1 MSDFY
6 TMGIETSCDDSS
18 VAILKNDREV
28 LVNLISSQ
36 IDIHALFGGVVPE
49 IASRKH
55 LEAINPLI
63 EKALADTNLSY
74 DDIDLI
80 SVTKGPGLMGSLLVG
95 ISAAKGLSLATDTP
109 LIGANHMQGHIC
121 ANYLSNK
128 DLEPPFISL
137 VVSGGHTYL
146 CKVNSYTD
154 YEVIGKTLDDAAGES
169 FDKVARKIGL
179 GYPGGPKIDKLAK
192 EGNKDAIDFP
202 RVMLE
207 KGSYDFSFSGL
218 KTAVLN
224 YAHKLEQRGEE
235 VNKADLAASFQEAVV
250 DVLVDKSM
258 MLLKETG
265 LKTLA
270 VSGGVAANSRLK
282 ERLKEECDK
291 EGIKFYHPSVILC
304 TDNAAMIAM
313 AGYLNYKNGAVD
325 DNFMKVYPN
334 LEL

>member
-63 EKALADTNLSY
+63 DKALADTNLSY

-95 ISAAKGLSLATDTP
+95 ISAAKGLSLATGTP

-179 GYPGGPKIDKLAK
+179 GYPGGPKIDKLSK

-265 LKTLA
+265 LKTFA

-313 AGYLNYKNGAVD
+313 AGYLNYKNGVVD

>member
-28 LVNLISSQ
+28 LANLISSQ

-95 ISAAKGLSLATDTP
+95 ISAAKGLSLATGTP

-313 AGYLNYKNGAVD
+313 AGYLNYKNGVVD

>member
-1 MSDFY
+1 
-6 TMGIETSCDDSS
+6 MGIETSCDDSS

-28 LVNLISSQ
+28 MVNLISSQ

-74 DDIDLI
+74 EDIDLI

-95 ISAAKGLSLATDTP
+95 ISAAKGLSLATGTP

-179 GYPGGPKIDKLAK
+179 GYPGGPKIDKLAR

-265 LKTLA
+265 LKSLA

>member
-95 ISAAKGLSLATDTP
+95 ISAAKGLSLATGTP

-202 RVMLE
+202 RVMLD

-313 AGYLNYKNGAVD
+313 AGFLNYKNGVVD

>member
-95 ISAAKGLSLATDTP
+95 ISAAKGLSLATGIP

-202 RVMLE
+202 RVMLD

-291 EGIKFYHPSVILC
+291 EEIKFYHPSVILC

-313 AGYLNYKNGAVD
+313 AGFLNYKNGVVD

>member
-74 DDIDLI
+74 EDIDLI

-179 GYPGGPKIDKLAK
+179 GYPGGPKIDKLAR

-282 ERLKEECDK
+282 EKLKEECDK
-291 EGIKFYHPSVILC
+291 EGIKFYNPSVILC

-313 AGYLNYKNGAVD
+313 AGYLNYKNGVVD

>member
-1 MSDFY
+1 MSDVY

-95 ISAAKGLSLATDTP
+95 ISAAKGLSLATGTP

-179 GYPGGPKIDKLAK
+179 GYPGGPKIDKLAR
-192 EGNKDAIDFP
+192 EGNKDTIDFP

-235 VNKADLAASFQEAVV
+235 VNKADFAASFQEAVV

-265 LKTLA
+265 LKSLA

>member
-95 ISAAKGLSLATDTP
+95 ISAAKGLSLATGIP

-202 RVMLE
+202 RVMLD

-270 VSGGVAANSRLK
+270 VSGGVAANSKLK

-313 AGYLNYKNGAVD
+313 AGFLNYKNGVVD

>member
-6 TMGIETSCDDSS
+6 TIGIETSCDDSC
-18 VAILKNDREV
+18 VAILKNEREL

-63 EKALADTNLSY
+63 EKALEEANLSY

-95 ISAAKGLSLATDTP
+95 ISAAKALSLAINKP
-109 LIGANHMQGHIC
+109 MIGTNHIKGHIC
-121 ANYLSNK
+121 ANYLAHSE
-128 DLEPPFISL
+128 LEPPFITL

-146 CKVNSYTD
+146 VKVDGYTD
-154 YEVIGKTLDDAAGES
+154 YKVVGKTRDDAAGES
-169 FDKVARKIGL
+169 FDKVARKMGL
-179 GYPGGPKIDKLAK
+179 AYPGGPLIDKLAR
-192 EGNKDAIDFP
+192 EGNKEAIHFP

-207 KGSYDFSFSGL
+207 KDSYDFSFSGL

-224 YAHKLEQRGEE
+224 QINQYEQKNIEI
-235 VNKADLAASFQEAVV
+235 NKNDFAASFQEAVV

-258 MLLKETG
+258 RLLEETG
-265 LKTLA
+265 YDKLA
-270 VSGGVAANSRLK
+270 LSGGVAANSRIR
-282 ERLKEECDK
+282 ERLEEECKKRDINFYYPP
-291 EGIKFYHPSVILC
+291 IKLC

-313 AGYLNYKNGAVD
+313 AGYLDYQAGEESNK
-325 DNFMKVYPN
+325 FMKVYPN